1 MKIASKMMI
10 GSGMPINQSNNPRPN
25 PIARPPAFL
34 FVRYLTA
41 GSGLCSGHGTRALRL
56 LVRAR
61 VNKND
66 DVRCSGTA
74 VTTE

>member
-41 GSGLCSGHGTRALRL
+41 GSGLCSGHGNASTSSFSS
-56 LVRAR
+56 RAR
-61 VNKND
+61 
-66 DVRCSGTA
+66 
-74 VTTE
+74 EQE